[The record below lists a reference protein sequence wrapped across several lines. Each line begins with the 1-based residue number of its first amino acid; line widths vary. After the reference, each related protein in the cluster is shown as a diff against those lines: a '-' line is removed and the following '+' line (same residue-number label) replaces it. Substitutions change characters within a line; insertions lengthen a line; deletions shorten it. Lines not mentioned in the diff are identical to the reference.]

1 MTLTS
6 PPVNVSPFDSGR
18 LAAGISASATT
29 ITVSPIYKTVNG
41 VRTKQGFNTTSGI
54 ALITQGDFT
63 ERISFEGSSVDATTK
78 VTTLT
83 TCVRGLSATSTTAS
97 FSGGTG
103 RAWTKGAKITVVAD
117 ASYFQSG
124 VFKNVANAFTA
135 ANTFAATS
143 TFNAPVIVAGTTS
156 YVKLPELTTS
166 ERDALTAAEGMLIK
180 NSTTG
185 TIQQYTGG
193 AWASVGTDA
202 TANGSTTV
210 AGKYEEAT
218 VAEQGTATATGATGA
233 RLVPAVANL
242 VKSSSGA
249 SDENKIPL
257 LQADGALHINHIAT
271 GTPDGTKF
279 VRDDGVLAT
288 PASVD
293 VRAGDGTDGALNVTS
308 GTTTIDLTGA
318 NLVEKNYTS
327 INVSSGATLAFS
339 NPAADGTIIIL
350 RSQGNVTLAGT
361 VTGTNLGSTGA
372 ASGGVA
378 TNAAVQG
385 IAGTNSYNSFG
396 QTRYGG
402 AGAASTNSGN
412 VRASGGAGG
421 ASTSTSGSNSTASAP
436 AGAATGGTAL
446 TIGAVAVGL
455 TGVILSPG
463 AGGGSGGAASSTT
476 AGTTATAT
484 GGAGGRGAGA
494 LLIICGGNYTDA
506 GGTINFAGT
515 DGSTGTKVNGTT
527 QFSCSAGGG
536 GGGGGGSY
544 CALVSGTITS
554 SGTRTV
560 TGGAAGSSV
569 SDGAGG
575 NNGDAG
581 AAGAGGTGLA
591 LVIPII

>member
-1 MTLTS
+1 MPSTSDFGDLVSGKLAARLLSAATTGATVTAQSVNGSVITWPTGAHRLKLYRKTRSGVDFETIGVASASQSGSTVTLGTLTRQLS
-6 PPVNVSPFDSGR
+6 MTD
-18 LAAGISASATT
+18 
-29 ITVSPIYKTVNG
+29 
-41 VRTKQGFNTTSGI
+41 
-54 ALITQGDFT
+54 
-63 ERISFEGSSVDATTK
+63 GSTFS
-78 VTTLT
+78 
-83 TCVRGLSATSTTAS
+83 
-97 FSGGTG
+97 SGGDG
-103 RAWTKGAKITVVAD
+103 RTFPANTDVYLSWDVFDAEQTAKKDI
-117 ASYFQSG
+117 
-124 VFKNVANAFTA
+124 
-135 ANTFAATS
+135 ANTFTGVNTFGTGGAVRFSGTDTS
-143 TFNAPVIVAGTTS
+143 GLR
-156 YVKLPELTTS
+156 VKALTTAQ
-166 ERDALTAAEGMLIK
+166 RDALTPANGDFIY
-180 NSTTG
+180 NTDTG
-185 TIQQYTGG
+185 VMNQYIGG
-193 AWASVGTDA
+193 AWAAVGTDA